1 MCISVGYVHLS
12 ARAFGS
18 QRHWIS
24 LELKL
29 QVMSCR
35 QVLGTQLREQY
46 ILITSESSLHFSH

>member
-12 ARAFGS
+12 VGALGS

-24 LELKL
+24 LELEL

-35 QVLGTQLREQY
+35 QVLGTQL
-46 ILITSESSLHFSH
+46 